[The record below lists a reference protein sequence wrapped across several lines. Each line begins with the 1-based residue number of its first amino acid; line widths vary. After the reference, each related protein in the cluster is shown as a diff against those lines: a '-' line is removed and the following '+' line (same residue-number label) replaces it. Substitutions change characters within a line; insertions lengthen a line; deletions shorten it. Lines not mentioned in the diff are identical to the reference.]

1 MRRYTISVNDTS
13 KVIDV
18 EAIGENSFRVQ
29 IDGRTVDVRL
39 EDHRDL
45 AHSAITPELTTQPS
59 YTHGHASGGG
69 PPAPESPTR
78 PATPSSEASAPAGT
92 GAKPTARDRMTA
104 PMPGAILSIEV
115 AVGETV
121 SRGDTVM
128 VLEAMKMNNAL
139 RAPKDGVIAEIYVA
153 PGDSVRFGQKLLR
166 FE

>member
-13 KVIDV
+13 KVVDV

-39 EDHRDL
+39 DDHRDL
-45 AHSAITPELTTQPS
+45 AHSAVTPEVTPLPARTL
-59 YTHGHASGGG
+59 GGDL
-69 PPAPESPTR
+69 PPAATTR
-78 PATPSSEASAPAGT
+78 PATPTSATAAPAGT

-104 PMPGAILSIEV
+104 PMPGAILSVDV
-115 AVGETV
+115 AVGDSV

-139 RAPKDGVIAEIYVA
+139 RAPKDGVIAEVYVA

-166 FE
+166 FES

>member
-1 MRRYTISVNDTS
+1 
-13 KVIDV
+13 
-18 EAIGENSFRVQ
+18 
-29 IDGRTVDVRL
+29 
-39 EDHRDL
+39 
-45 AHSAITPELTTQPS
+45 
-59 YTHGHASGGG
+59 
-69 PPAPESPTR
+69 
-78 PATPSSEASAPAGT
+78 
-92 GAKPTARDRMTA
+92 
-104 PMPGAILSIEV
+104 MPGAILSIEV